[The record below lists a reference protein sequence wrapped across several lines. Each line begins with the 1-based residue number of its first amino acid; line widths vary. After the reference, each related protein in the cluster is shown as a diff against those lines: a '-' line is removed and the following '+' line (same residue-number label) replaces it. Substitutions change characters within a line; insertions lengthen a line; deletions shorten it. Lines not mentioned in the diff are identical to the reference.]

1 MERLLEGM
9 ASPTMKSRITAVE
22 DLQVRPCPS
31 RRERT
36 MRPSASVVVFL
47 FSNDRGRRRPPSVPS
62 RPAAGHARAAR
73 RDSRRPRPM
82 RRPRP
87 RGVTPTGARTARTP
101 RPIVATVACRLV
113 SCVRWRARIRR
124 NPGSRLARARFRRT
138 SQPPR
143 AYALTRATDPFTPHD
158 VRFDGRT
165 TARTHG
171 RTDAP
176 RRAQAARSAALLW
189 HLLVAVDRRGRRA
202 GSLVADAAQ
211 ASAGR

>member
-9 ASPTMKSRITAVE
+9 ASPTMKSRISAVE
-22 DLQVRPCPS
+22 DLQVRPRAPLVANG
-31 RRERT
+31 RRARRLRRFHRFQT
-36 MRPSASVVVFL
+36 TAVIGVRSASP
-47 FSNDRGRRRPPSVPS
+47 RRP
-62 RPAAGHARAAR
+62 ATGHARAGR
-73 RDSRRPRPM
+73 RESRRPRSA
-82 RRPRP
+82 RRLRP

-165 TARTHG
+165 TARTYR
-171 RTDAP
+171 RTP
-176 RRAQAARSAALLW
+176 RRRTSNARRLSTAT
-189 HLLVAVDRRGRRA
+189 RRLPCARR
-202 GSLVADAAQ
+202 L
-211 ASAGR
+211 RRR